1 VIVSESEKIDYIKHI
16 IKTES
21 EVKFIEAL
29 EEYLEKSDN
38 KFKDFEWWFFS
49 KLDESLDEVYIP
61 YYNPIL
67 NKISKFKPDF
77 IFWLKKGTDYTILFV
92 DPKGTEHTSAYRKI
106 DGYKV
111 LFENNGKAKVFNSN
125 GFNVRVKLLLRTD
138 DVSKVPN
145 DYNEYWFDNIEDMV
159 I

>member
-1 VIVSESEKIDYIKHI
+1 ME
-16 IKTES
+16 T
-21 EVKFIEAL
+21 
-29 EEYLEKSDN
+29 YLGVTDN
-38 KFKDFEWWFFS
+38 KKDFVWWFFS

-106 DGYKV
+106 DGYRV
-111 LFENNGKAKVFNSN
+111 LFEENGKAKVFNSN
-125 GFNVRVKLLLRTD
+125 GFNVKVKLLLRTD

-145 DYNEYWFDNIEDMV
+145 NYKEYWFDNFNDFANKIKFPILMEKGDDGK
-159 I
+159 

>member
-1 VIVSESEKIDYIKHI
+1 IDYIKHI

-77 IFWLKKGTDYTILFV
+77 IFWLKNGTDYTILFV

-111 LFENNGKAKVFNSN
+111 L
-125 GFNVRVKLLLRTD
+125 
-138 DVSKVPN
+138 
-145 DYNEYWFDNIEDMV
+145 
-159 I
+159 